1 MLAAVRSYFQRVTIG
16 GRIVICF
23 GVVLVLVLLLASVSV
38 WQVGKIKSSLEQI
51 NDVNNVK
58 QQLAVDLRGSV
69 HDRAIALRDVVLVE
83 PGALAPIVR
92 DISRLGGDYQRAWQH
107 LEQLRSGSAGLS
119 AEEQRVYS
127 ELAATESQTLPL
139 IAQVIALRE
148 AGQREQ
154 ASQLL
159 LQQAG
164 PRFVT
169 WLKQINA
176 FITIED
182 GYSNAQTQVARG
194 VSEHFRF
201 LMLAL
206 AALAVITVVLIAMSI
221 RRTISGTLGAEPVAL
236 RRLINAIA
244 AGDLQYRLAIAPV
257 PAGSI
262 LAATQEMQRALT
274 DLLGQVKTSV
284 QQVSGVSQGLTGG
297 SGDLAARSDSQ
308 SSSIQQ
314 TAAAI
319 AQFAAAVK
327 RNSENAGQADSL
339 VADAGEQVAEGSR
352 VIHAVVADM
361 EHIIKDSAEISDIT
375 RIIESIAF
383 QTNILALNAAVEAAR
398 AGSQGRG
405 FAVVAAEVR
414 SLAQRSS
421 VAARDIGQLL
431 ARSVQRVRSNAHSVD
446 SAERCM
452 TQIDASMQQVKRA
465 VNLISADSAEQAGTV
480 DGVVSAVAF
489 MDSGI
494 RQNAALSEQ
503 LAGDARALEEHA
515 RSLHGTIAQ
524 FRI

>member
-1 MLAAVRSYFQRVTIG
+1 
-16 GRIVICF
+16 
-23 GVVLVLVLLLASVSV
+23 
-38 WQVGKIKSSLEQI
+38 
-51 NDVNNVK
+51 
-58 QQLAVDLRGSV
+58 
-69 HDRAIALRDVVLVE
+69 
-83 PGALAPIVR
+83 
-92 DISRLGGDYQRAWQH
+92 
-107 LEQLRSGSAGLS
+107 
-119 AEEQRVYS
+119 
-127 ELAATESQTLPL
+127 
-139 IAQVIALRE
+139 
-148 AGQREQ
+148 
-154 ASQLL
+154 
-159 LQQAG
+159 
-164 PRFVT
+164 
-169 WLKQINA
+169 
-176 FITIED
+176 
-182 GYSNAQTQVARG
+182 
-194 VSEHFRF
+194 
-201 LMLAL
+201 
-206 AALAVITVVLIAMSI
+206 
-221 RRTISGTLGAEPVAL
+221 
-236 RRLINAIA
+236 
-244 AGDLQYRLAIAPV
+244 
-257 PAGSI
+257 
-262 LAATQEMQRALT
+262 MQRALT
-274 DLLGQVKTSV
+274 SLLGQVKTSV

-297 SGDLAARSDSQ
+297 SGDLASRSDSQ

-327 RNSENAGQADSL
+327 RNSENAGQADRL

-431 ARSVQRVRSNAHSVD
+431 ARSVQRVRSNAQSVD
-446 SAERCM
+446 SADRCM
-452 TQIDASMQQVKRA
+452 TQIDAAMQQVKCA